1 MAREMPSDSGCIW
14 SKGTVNVRKNMT
26 PNFFF
31 FFWSNKDGF
40 SINSGGKLHLEKILA
55 RLRGDHN
62 RAQILTC

>member
-31 FFWSNKDGF
+31 FFLEQQRWIQYQLGWKTASGEDF
-40 SINSGGKLHLEKILA
+40 SQAAG
-55 RLRGDHN
+55 RP
-62 RAQILTC
+62 